1 MIHTKNFFNQPISEI
16 PLPDNCVI
24 AAVIRQDK
32 IFMHSKKLLLKP
44 DDKVI
49 VFILGKTDKEQIENL
64 FLKG

>member
-1 MIHTKNFFNQPISEI
+1 M
-16 PLPDNCVI
+16 
-24 AAVIRQDK
+24 IRQDK